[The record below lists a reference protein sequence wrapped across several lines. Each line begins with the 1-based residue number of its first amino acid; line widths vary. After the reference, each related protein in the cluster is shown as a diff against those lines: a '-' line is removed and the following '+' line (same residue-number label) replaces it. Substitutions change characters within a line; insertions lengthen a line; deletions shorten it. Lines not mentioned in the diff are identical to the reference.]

1 MPTDHQGSPG
11 GESTAPANPSP
22 ASALGQLQ
30 QIDDRTVLVK
40 GQELNIEAKQPDV
53 ANALVHRAGDTIVI
67 VDTGVT
73 APFRDALRAAV
84 NQFGDAQ
91 RLLLLTTHGHT
102 DHVGN
107 NDVVDD
113 IAAERGMVA
122 EHFVPAR
129 DVGQMLDP
137 LDYWTRTFGSIVDL
151 TPLPAPADLTAAF
164 VVSLFQPLRPFGAT
178 TRTYEE
184 LPMQRL
190 ELGALPVN
198 GWSFA
203 DGAVSVVRSQG
214 HCAGHVMVY
223 LRDSRL
229 LHLGDEDNGPC
240 GSMADADQLKV
251 QTAFALAVSL
261 IDSGH
266 VETITDGHSS
276 VRRTTEARAFLDD
289 LLEQAV
295 ALQTLALP
303 SRSGTDVDGKEFLA
317 QLTASLE
324 QHSADHSAPNPVFT
338 AMIAVNELTEAG
350 LVRRQRGETWERPTL
365 INPAPVT
372 AKPHGLAVI
381 PAAAEML
388 RWKLRRT
395 PS

>member
-1 MPTDHQGSPG
+1 MTIDQAGSAGNGAAAP
-11 GESTAPANPSP
+11 STG
-22 ASALGQLQ
+22 LGK
-30 QIDDRTVLVK
+30 IERVDDRTVVIL
-40 GQELNIEAKQPDV
+40 GQELNVEAKQPDV
-53 ANALVHRAGDTIVI
+53 ANSLVHRAGDTIVI

-73 APFRDALRAAV
+73 EPFREVLRTAV
-84 NQFGDAQ
+84 KGFGDAQ

-107 NDVVDD
+107 NDVVDE
-113 IAAERGMVA
+113 IAAERGITA

-129 DVGQMLDP
+129 DIGQMLDP
-137 LDYWTRTFGSIVDL
+137 VDYWTRAFSNIVDL
-151 TPLPAPADLTAAF
+151 TPMPAPADLSAAF

-184 LPMQRL
+184 LPMERL
-190 ELGALPVN
+190 PLGPLPIN

-203 DGAVSVVRSQG
+203 DGAVSVLRSQG

-240 GSMADADQLKV
+240 GSMADADQVKV
-251 QTAFALAVSL
+251 QTSFALAVAL
-261 IDSGH
+261 IDSGD
-266 VETITDGHSS
+266 VTTITDGHGS
-276 VRRTTEARAFLDD
+276 VRRGAEARAFLDD

-295 ALQTLALP
+295 AMQSLALP
-303 SRSGTDVDGKEFLA
+303 ARSGTETLEGRAFLDQLIEDLKER
-317 QLTASLE
+317 
-324 QHSADHSAPNPVFT
+324 SADHTAPNPVFT
-338 AMIAVNELTEAG
+338 AMIAVNELKEAG
-350 LVRRQRGETWERPTL
+350 LVRRQREQSWDRPKLT
-365 INPAPVT
+365 NPAPVS
-372 AKPHGLAVI
+372 AKPQGLAML

-395 PS
+395 PD

>member
-1 MPTDHQGSPG
+1 MTNDPDGSTGNGAAAP
-11 GESTAPANPSP
+11 STP
-22 ASALGQLQ
+22 LGSIQR
-30 QIDDRTVLVK
+30 IDELTVLVL
-40 GQELNIEAKQPDV
+40 GQELNVEAKQPDV
-53 ANALVHRAGDTIVI
+53 ANALVHRAGDTLVI

-73 APFRDALRAAV
+73 ELFRDALRQAV
-84 NQFGDAQ
+84 NGFAEAK

-107 NDVVDD
+107 NDLIDE
-113 IAAERGMVA
+113 IAKERGIAA

-129 DVGQMLDP
+129 DIGQMLDP
-137 LDYWTRTFGSIVDL
+137 VDYWTNAFSNIIDL
-151 TPLPAPADLTAAF
+151 TSMPAPADMYAAF

-190 ELGALPVN
+190 ELGRLPVN

-203 DGAVSVVRSQG
+203 DGAVSVLRSQG

-223 LRDSRL
+223 FRDSRL

-240 GSMADADQLKV
+240 GSMADADQVKV
-251 QTAFALAVSL
+251 QTAFGLAVSL
-261 IDSGH
+261 IDSGD
-266 VETITDGHSS
+266 VDTITDGHST
-276 VRRTTEARAFLDD
+276 VRSGAQAREFLDD

-295 ALQTLALP
+295 AVQALALP
-303 SRSGTDVDGKEFLA
+303 SRSGMETVEGRAFLE
-317 QLTASLE
+317 QLTE
-324 QHSADHSAPNPVFT
+324 RFNEHSADHTAPNPVFT
-338 AMIAVNELTEAG
+338 AMLAVNELTEAG
-350 LVRRQRGETWERPTL
+350 LVRQGGATSWNRPKLT
-365 INPAPVT
+365 NPAPVA
-372 AKPHGLAVI
+372 AKPHGLAML

-395 PS
+395 PGA

>member
-1 MPTDHQGSPG
+1 MTMDQDSPG
-11 GESTAPANPSP
+11 NGAAAVKT
-22 ASALGQLQ
+22 ALGRIQRV
-30 QIDDRTVLVK
+30 DDRTVVVL
-40 GQELNIEAKQPDV
+40 GQELNVEAKQPDV
-53 ANALVHRAGDTIVI
+53 GNALVHRAGDTIVI

-73 APFRDALRAAV
+73 APFRDALRSAV
-84 NQFGDAQ
+84 DQIGDAK

-113 IAAERGMVA
+113 IASERGIPA
-122 EHFVPAR
+122 QHFVPAR

-137 LDYWTRTFGSIVDL
+137 VSYWTRAFSNIVNL
-151 TPLPAPADLTAAF
+151 TPMPAPADLSAAF

-190 ELGALPVN
+190 ALGTFPVN

-240 GSMADADQLKV
+240 GSMADADQVKL
-251 QTAFALAVSL
+251 QNAFGLAVSL

-266 VETITDGHSS
+266 VDTITDGHSS
-276 VRRTTEARAFLDD
+276 VRRGAEARAFLDD

-295 ALQTLALP
+295 ALQSLALP
-303 SRSGTDVDGKEFLA
+303 ARSGRETVEGQAFLNL
-317 QLTASLE
+317 LTEDLQ
-324 QHSADHSAPNPVFT
+324 QHSADHTAPNPVFT

-350 LVRRQRGETWERPTL
+350 LIRRQRGESWDRPTL
-365 INPAPVT
+365 ANPAPVT
-372 AKPHGLAVI
+372 AKPHGLAVL

-395 PS
+395 PG

>member
-1 MPTDHQGSPG
+1 MSTTQDGTADAAASPG
-11 GESTAPANPSP
+11 NP
-22 ASALGQLQ
+22 LGRVQR
-30 QIDDRTVLVK
+30 IDDRTALVL
-40 GQELNIEAKQPDV
+40 GQELDLDAKQPDV

-73 APFRDALRAAV
+73 GAFRHALKAAV
-84 NQFGDAQ
+84 NDVGDAD

-107 NDVVDD
+107 NDLVDE
-113 IAAERGMVA
+113 IASERGITA

-129 DVGQMLDP
+129 DIGQMLDP
-137 LDYWTRTFGSIVDL
+137 IDYWTRAFGPIVDL
-151 TPLPAPADLTAAF
+151 TPFPAPADLSAAF

-190 ELGALPVN
+190 RLGPFPIN

-214 HCAGHVMVY
+214 HCAGHVVVY

-240 GSMADADQLKV
+240 GSMPDADQVKV
-251 QTAFALAVSL
+251 QSIFTLAASL
-261 IDSGH
+261 IDAGL
-266 VETITDGHSS
+266 VETITDGHGP
-276 VRRTTEARAFLDD
+276 VRRSAAARAFLDD

-295 ALQTLALP
+295 ALQSLTLDTHA
-303 SRSGTDVDGKEFLA
+303 GAENVDGRAFLER
-317 QLTASLE
+317 LTANLRA
-324 QHSADHSAPNPVFT
+324 SAADGAAPNPVFT
-338 AMIAVNELTEAG
+338 AMVAVNELEQAG
-350 LVRRQRGETWERPTL
+350 LVRRKRDTRWDRPTL
-365 INPAPVT
+365 TNPVPVT
-372 AKPHGLAVI
+372 GKPQGLAVL

-388 RWKLRRT
+388 RWKLRRH
-395 PS
+395 PG